1 MNRLRT
7 RIAAVTPALF
17 LGLEGLAYAK
27 KEVDYE
33 PPPYFDRLCLSLTQ
47 TLPLAVLVVLV
58 CAAGAILFSGLPKP
72 ATRRLLEISGRLF
85 FFGCVFAATDGFNDE
100 LWNPVFRVSCF
111 LSPIPVVA
119 LYLNSKEDSTRGCFV
134 MLAPVIAVPT
144 LIALLFLG
152 GSLQDWA
159 MAHGFPAG
167 W

>member
-1 MNRLRT
+1 LNRRRALV
-7 RIAAVTPALF
+7 AAITPALF

-27 KEVDYE
+27 KDVDYE

-85 FFGCVFAATDGFNDE
+85 FFGCVLAAMDGFNDE

-119 LYLNSKEDSTRGCFV
+119 LYLNSEESTRGCFV
-134 MLAPVIAVPT
+134 MLAPVIVLPT
-144 LIALLFLG
+144 LLALIILG
-152 GSLQDWA
+152 GLLQDWA
-159 MAHGFPAG
+159 MAHGLPVG